1 MAPPVQPLS
10 EEYRA
15 LVDKAYNKFAR
26 LREFPQYGRNKWDF
40 YFHKAFQVGS
50 VSKFTGSIYCW
61 MEEDRLSHPVCH
73 FTQFGGYLVG

>member
-40 YFHKAFQVGS
+40 YFHKAFQVS
-50 VSKFTGSIYCW
+50 
-61 MEEDRLSHPVCH
+61 
-73 FTQFGGYLVG
+73 